1 MFDEKKVTLVYKSVM
16 ENKNPLSPHLQIYKP
31 QITSILSIAHR
42 FTGIILYSS
51 SFLFTIFLFS
61 LAFNEDLKNI
71 LISFFSSFYGKSILF
86 FITLFF
92 IYHFLNGI
100 RHLFWDM
107 GFGLKIVNVYITGF
121 IIISLSL
128 ILNFYIWFF

>member
-1 MFDEKKVTLVYKSVM
+1 MQ
-16 ENKNPLSPHLQIYKP
+16 NKNRPISPHLQIYKP

-51 SFLFTIFLFS
+51 SFLFSIFLFS